1 MLQEFNETIGLKK
14 GIIVEAFSQGNISD
28 LTEKVVDAAN
38 KKVEAEDIPDIFAA
52 YADTAYVVDQLGLVA
67 ELDRYLTEEELNEY
81 RSEYLEE
88 GRFDKNGALKI
99 FPTAKSAEVMILN
112 STDWKPFAQATG
124 VQLSDLE
131 TMEGVAEVGRQYYEW
146 TDSLTETPNDGKAFW
161 GRDAMANYIIIGCKQ
176 LELEIFSV
184 RDGEMTLQLDR
195 EIMRK
200 LWDCYYVP
208 TVKGYFESF
217 GRFRSDD
224 AKTGD
229 IIALVG
235 STTGATYFPDQVNTE
250 DGASYAIECTMLPVP
265 TFAGGENAI
274 MQQGASMVVTKSDES
289 TEYAATV
296 FLKWFTEAQRNIG
309 FSASSGYLPVKN
321 EANQLDK
328 ILPAL
333 ESVENGSA
341 KELLKNVYGNDESAC
356 GLRAVYQQS
365 FRRRG

>member
-1 MLQEFNETIGLKK
+1 MKKRGIKIFSFFLAALLLLTACSAGSGSRIEPEQSALQNTAVSLPQLDPKKTVNLEIWHYYNGVQKTAFDHMVQEFNETIGLKK

-131 TMEGVAEVGRQYYEW
+131 TMEGVVEVGRQYYEW
-146 TDSLTETPNDGKAFW
+146 TDSLTEMPNDGKAFG

-176 LELEIFSV
+176 LGLEIFSV

-195 EIMRK
+195 KIMRK

-208 TVKGYFESF
+208 TVKGYFGSF

-235 STTGATYFPDQVNTE
+235 STTGATYFPDQVNME

-265 TFAGGENAI
+265 TFAGGESAI
-274 MQQGASMVVTKSDES
+274 V
-289 TEYAATV
+289 
-296 FLKWFTEAQRNIG
+296 
-309 FSASSGYLPVKN
+309 
-321 EANQLDK
+321 
-328 ILPAL
+328 
-333 ESVENGSA
+333 
-341 KELLKNVYGNDESAC
+341 
-356 GLRAVYQQS
+356 
-365 FRRRG
+365 

>member
-1 MLQEFNETIGLKK
+1 
-14 GIIVEAFSQGNISD
+14 
-28 LTEKVVDAAN
+28 
-38 KKVEAEDIPDIFAA
+38 
-52 YADTAYVVDQLGLVA
+52 
-67 ELDRYLTEEELNEY
+67 
-81 RSEYLEE
+81 
-88 GRFDKNGALKI
+88 
-99 FPTAKSAEVMILN
+99 MILN

-176 LELEIFSV
+176 LGLEIFSV

-208 TVKGYFESF
+208 TVKGYFGSF

-229 IIALVG
+229 IIAPVRLYYG
-235 STTGATYFPDQVNTE
+235 SNLFSGQVNTE

-265 TFAGGENAI
+265 TFAGGE
-274 MQQGASMVVTKSDES
+274 SH
-289 TEYAATV
+289 YAAGS
-296 FLKWFTEAQRNIG
+296 QHG
-309 FSASSGYLPVKN
+309 S
-321 EANQLDK
+321 DK
-328 ILPAL
+328 IGRKHRICSDRLFK
-333 ESVENGSA
+333 VVYRSA
-341 KELLKNVYGNDESAC
+341 AKHRLFCIFRVSA
-356 GLRAVYQQS
+356 GKK
-365 FRRRG
+365 

>member
-1 MLQEFNETIGLKK
+1 M
-14 GIIVEAFSQGNISD
+14 
-28 LTEKVVDAAN
+28 
-38 KKVEAEDIPDIFAA
+38 
-52 YADTAYVVDQLGLVA
+52 VDQLGLVA

-99 FPTAKSAEVMILN
+99 FPTAKSTEVKILN

-131 TMEGVAEVGRQYYEW
+131 TMEGVVEVGRQYYEW
-146 TDSLTETPNDGKAFW
+146 TDSLTEMPNDGKAFW

-176 LELEIFSV
+176 LGLEIFSV

-195 EIMRK
+195 KIMRK

-208 TVKGYFESF
+208 TVKGYFGSF

-235 STTGATYFPDQVNTE
+235 STAGATYFPDQVNME

-265 TFAGGENAI
+265 TFAGGESAI
-274 MQQGASMVVTKSDES
+274 VQQGAGMVVTKSDES

-296 FLKWFTEAQRNIG
+296 FLK
-309 FSASSGYLPVKN
+309 
-321 EANQLDK
+321 
-328 ILPAL
+328 
-333 ESVENGSA
+333 
-341 KELLKNVYGNDESAC
+341 
-356 GLRAVYQQS
+356 
-365 FRRRG
+365 

>member
-1 MLQEFNETIGLKK
+1 M
-14 GIIVEAFSQGNISD
+14 
-28 LTEKVVDAAN
+28 
-38 KKVEAEDIPDIFAA
+38 
-52 YADTAYVVDQLGLVA
+52 
-67 ELDRYLTEEELNEY
+67 
-81 RSEYLEE
+81 
-88 GRFDKNGALKI
+88 
-99 FPTAKSAEVMILN
+99 
-112 STDWKPFAQATG
+112 
-124 VQLSDLE
+124 
-131 TMEGVAEVGRQYYEW
+131 
-146 TDSLTETPNDGKAFW
+146 PNDGKAFG

-176 LELEIFSV
+176 LGLEIFSV

-195 EIMRK
+195 KIMRK

-208 TVKGYFESF
+208 TVKGYFGSF

-235 STTGATYFPDQVNTE
+235 STT
-250 DGASYAIECTMLPVP
+250 VP
-265 TFAGGENAI
+265 TFAGGESAI
-274 MQQGASMVVTKSDES
+274 VQQGAGMVVTKSDES

-296 FLKWFTEAQRNIG
+296 FLKWATEAPRNIG
-309 FSASSGYLPVKN
+309 FSVSSGYLPVKN

-356 GLRAVYQQS
+356 GLRAVYQQG

>member
-1 MLQEFNETIGLKK
+1 
-14 GIIVEAFSQGNISD
+14 
-28 LTEKVVDAAN
+28 
-38 KKVEAEDIPDIFAA
+38 
-52 YADTAYVVDQLGLVA
+52 
-67 ELDRYLTEEELNEY
+67 
-81 RSEYLEE
+81 
-88 GRFDKNGALKI
+88 
-99 FPTAKSAEVMILN
+99 
-112 STDWKPFAQATG
+112 
-124 VQLSDLE
+124 
-131 TMEGVAEVGRQYYEW
+131 
-146 TDSLTETPNDGKAFW
+146 
-161 GRDAMANYIIIGCKQ
+161 MANYIIIGCKQ
-176 LELEIFSV
+176 LGLEIFSV

-195 EIMRK
+195 KIMRK

-208 TVKGYFESF
+208 TVKGYFGSF

-229 IIALVG
+229 IIALVS
-235 STTGATYFPDQVNTE
+235 STAGATYFPDQVNME

-265 TFAGGENAI
+265 TFAGGESAI
-274 MQQGASMVVTKSDES
+274 VQQGAGMVVTKSDEN

-296 FLKWFTEAQRNIG
+296 FLKWATEAQRNIG
-309 FSASSGYLPVKN
+309 FSVSSGYLPVKN

-356 GLRAVYQQS
+356 GLRAVYQQG

>member
-1 MLQEFNETIGLKK
+1 M
-14 GIIVEAFSQGNISD
+14 
-28 LTEKVVDAAN
+28 
-38 KKVEAEDIPDIFAA
+38 
-52 YADTAYVVDQLGLVA
+52 VDQLGLVA

-99 FPTAKSAEVMILN
+99 FPTAKSTEVMILN

-131 TMEGVAEVGRQYYEW
+131 TMEGVVEVGRQYYEW
-146 TDSLTETPNDGKAFW
+146 TDSLTEMPNDGKAFG

-176 LELEIFSV
+176 LGLEIFSV

-195 EIMRK
+195 KIMRK

-208 TVKGYFESF
+208 TVKGYFGSF

-235 STTGATYFPDQVNTE
+235 STAGTTYFPDQVNME

-265 TFAGGENAI
+265 TFAGGESAI
-274 MQQGASMVVTKSDES
+274 VQQGAGMVVTKSDES

-296 FLKWFTEAQRNIG
+296 FLKWATEAQRNIG
-309 FSASSGYLPVKN
+309 FSVSSGYLPVKN

-356 GLRAVYQQS
+356 GLRAVYQQG